1 MVAAIAR
8 YHRRGLPKKRHESWQ
23 LIEGREDRRT
33 VSTMALLLRLAAAL
47 DRRPQPPLEGLKV
60 MESPQQEGRP
70 RRLEI
75 TLLPKAVEP
84 GEASADLSLE
94 CWSLQSCAAAVA
106 ETCGL
111 ELHVRAAKAPL
122 PQA

>member
-1 MVAAIAR
+1 LKAR
-8 YHRRGLPKKRHESWQ
+8 EK
-23 LIEGREDRRT
+23 
-33 VSTMALLLRLAAAL
+33 
-47 DRRPQPPLEGLKV
+47 PP
-60 MESPQQEGRP
+60 QEGRP

-75 TLLPKAVEP
+75 SLLPKAAVANGAAA

-111 ELHVRAAKAPL
+111 ELKVRAAYGGSGDQALKAIKP
-122 PQA
+122 